1 LEELAMLR
9 KSVTASV
16 VAAAMTTALAA
27 TMSPAAA
34 TDGPW
39 VYAKIMFEDMPAS
52 TVKAKF
58 YGGSDAFSVC
68 IGGSGFATARLQWK
82 TSTLSGRHVRS
93 FYLGRGCST
102 FDHRFRKG
110 TKVTYRV
117 CAIFERDNVVRC
129 SRWRSGTSTY

>member
-1 LEELAMLR
+1 MLK
-9 KSVTASV
+9 KSMTAGLLT
-16 VAAAMTTALAA
+16 AAMTTAVAA

-34 TDGPW
+34 ADGPW
-39 VYAKIMFEDMPAS
+39 VYAKISFEDIGPS

-58 YGGSDAFSVC
+58 YGGSDAFKVC
-68 IGGSGFATARLQWK
+68 IGGSAFATARLQWK
-82 TSTLSGRHVRS
+82 TSTLSGRHARS
-93 FYLGRGCST
+93 FYRGRGCST

-117 CAIFERDNVVRC
+117 CADFERDDVVRC

>member
-1 LEELAMLR
+1 MLR
-9 KSVTASV
+9 KSIMASV
-16 VAAAMTTALAA
+16 LAAAMTTAGAA

-34 TDGPW
+34 ADGPW
-39 VYAKIMFEDMPAS
+39 VYARIMFEDMAPS

-58 YGGSDAFSVC
+58 YGGSDAFRVC
-68 IGGSGFATARLQWK
+68 IGGSGFASARLQWR

-93 FYLGRGCST
+93 LYDGKGCST

-110 TKVTYRV
+110 AKVTYRV
-117 CAIFERDNVVRC
+117 CAVFERDNVVRC